1 MPFVLSKSTP
11 KEKSKYL
18 KDLFSKTYITDVIER
33 NRINNDKDVLEDL
46 SNILSSAIG
55 SLTNP
60 SKLSKK
66 FKSVKN
72 ITINPSTKSRYIDYF
87 AEAYIVN
94 KAERYDVK
102 GKKATGNK
110 FIEESCRFV

>member
-55 SLTNP
+55 SLTKP
-60 SKLSKK
+60 HILTHAV
-66 FKSVKN
+66 FHLF
-72 ITINPSTKSRYIDYF
+72 IFAGIPSTH
-87 AEAYIVN
+87 
-94 KAERYDVK
+94 
-102 GKKATGNK
+102 
-110 FIEESCRFV
+110 SCEVLMPLMSKMLS